1 MGAANAMPV
10 EPGHSIPVSQY
21 ASSTISNPQSVA
33 IDGTLVE
40 NSSAGSFIQE
50 PVDFSSLV
58 RHIEPQQW
66 TDPFNMDW
74 DQWDAI
80 MASLGTTS

>member
-1 MGAANAMPV
+1 MAASAMPV
-10 EPGHSIPVSQY
+10 ETGQSVPVPQY
-21 ASSTISNPQSVA
+21 ASSTIQDSYSVN
-33 IDGTLVE
+33 IEQPLVD